1 MAQSKTTTN
10 PAESQEARDEG
21 TYEQI
26 HAVVQELSYLMGVR
40 PSDPMS
46 HPLPSGYGVYTYPMA
61 NTTYPFANQ
70 TYPMANPP
78 TRNAHAQ
85 CIWAGPQMFTLP
97 SMPYGHPVIAD
108 QFRSALT
115 STPSYSAWGQYPV
128 AMSFP

>member
-1 MAQSKTTTN
+1 MAQSKTTTSS
-10 PAESQEARDEG
+10 AESQEARDEG

-46 HPLPSGYGVYTYPMA
+46 HPLPSGYGVYTYPVA
-61 NTTYPFANQ
+61 NGTYPIANQ

-78 TRNAHAQ
+78 TPNAQAQ
-85 CIWAGPQMFTLP
+85 GIWAGPQMFTLP

-108 QFRSALT
+108 QFGSALT
-115 STPSYSAWGQYPV
+115 RTPSYSAWGQYPV
-128 AMSFP
+128 ARSFP